1 MFVIRTIWHQG
12 TISGWPKSSR
22 LKFIYSEKA
31 TKSPPIIWLAVHRTN
46 NWWRF
51 WKILW
56 PSQNIWTLPSW
67 TVVCFYFKWQNILR
81 AINESLCNQR
91 SKSLQLNV
99 SITGANY
106 VVMRLLTTACCLE
119 SNRLIL
125 KKQNICHHF
134 LNKAIGFTY
143 LCTYLE
149 FRCTVSVF
157 SLACFLS
164 IPSSNI
170 CT

>member
-1 MFVIRTIWHQG
+1 M
-12 TISGWPKSSR
+12 
-22 LKFIYSEKA
+22 A
-31 TKSPPIIWLAVHRTN
+31 
-46 NWWRF
+46 
-51 WKILW
+51 
-56 PSQNIWTLPSW
+56 
-67 TVVCFYFKWQNILR
+67 C
-81 AINESLCNQR
+81 AINESLSNQR

-99 SITGANY
+99 SIAGANY
-106 VVMRLLTTACCLE
+106 MVMRLLTTARCLE

-170 CT
+170 YTQLSVRSFKCLNFLVSCNKMSFNTRKQTQRQKELFNVLAEYCVNFINKS